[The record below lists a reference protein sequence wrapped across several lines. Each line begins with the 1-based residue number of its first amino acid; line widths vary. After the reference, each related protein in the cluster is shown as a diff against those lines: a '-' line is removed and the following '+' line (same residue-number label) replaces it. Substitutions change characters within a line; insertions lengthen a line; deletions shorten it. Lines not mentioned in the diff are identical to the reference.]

1 MNREINE
8 PVNALMISRV
18 TVANAVSID
27 LFSWLI
33 LFIQFIM
40 IVYRRVGGWVCGCVG
55 VCWCVCVCVCI
66 CM

>member
-40 IVYRRVGGWVCGCVG
+40 IVYRRHIILFPGAFISENYCYC
-55 VCWCVCVCVCI
+55 
-66 CM
+66 

>member
-1 MNREINE
+1 MAESAVNRAIDE
-8 PVNALMISRV
+8 PVNASMISRV

-40 IVYRRVGGWVCGCVG
+40 IVYRRRILLFPGAF
-55 VCWCVCVCVCI
+55 
-66 CM
+66 MKRSLSL